1 MSSSLSWVNKP
12 SRVFNAWFDVAE
24 SFLISSVV
32 LPGAAWIV
40 WPGGRGLAT
49 SLLASRP
56 LVAVGLISY
65 SLYLWH
71 WPVAVISRYVAI
83 WYGCDPDLKAHKLA
97 VLALSF
103 AAAILSWYF
112 VERPFRQRPYRLGST
127 AILSASGATMAFLIA
142 TAAAV
147 YPLSERFWQMPQSA
161 ERVLTALN
169 YRSPN
174 AKRSCFLTPKNDH
187 FRHFNQAGCL
197 RMSDTKENWLLIGD
211 SHADDLWAG
220 LAGVNPQIN
229 LMQGTASGCKPLLD
243 LKGERRCTDLMHFL
257 FADFIPKHRF
267 DVILLSARWGSG
279 NIADLRKTTN
289 ALMPYA
295 ERVVVIG
302 PHVEYRLDLPW
313 LLAASMLKHDPAVV
327 DRARLA
333 KQRQT
338 DRLFAEQLRRDGV
351 GYVSLHAALCPGG
364 RCRVTD
370 DEGLPL
376 AFDYGH
382 LTTSGSIIVA
392 QRIKRSGDL

>member
-1 MSSSLSWVNKP
+1 
-12 SRVFNAWFDVAE
+12 
-24 SFLISSVV
+24 
-32 LPGAAWIV
+32 
-40 WPGGRGLAT
+40 
-49 SLLASRP
+49 
-56 LVAVGLISY
+56 
-65 SLYLWH
+65 
-71 WPVAVISRYVAI
+71 
-83 WYGCDPDLKAHKLA
+83 
-97 VLALSF
+97 
-103 AAAILSWYF
+103 
-112 VERPFRQRPYRLGST
+112 
-127 AILSASGATMAFLIA
+127 
-142 TAAAV
+142 
-147 YPLSERFWQMPQSA
+147 MPQSA
-161 ERVLTALN
+161 EHVLTALN

-174 AKRSCFLTPKNDH
+174 ANRSCFLSPKNDD
-187 FRHFNQAGCL
+187 FRHFNQSGCL
-197 RMSDTKENWLLIGD
+197 RMSDIKENWLLIGD

-220 LAGVNPQIN
+220 LSGVNPQIN

-243 LKGERRCTDLMHFL
+243 LEGERRCTDLMHFL
-257 FADFIPKHRF
+257 FADFIPKHRL

-279 NIADLRKTTN
+279 NIADLRKTAA
-289 ALMPYA
+289 ALKPYA

-333 KQRQT
+333 RQGQT
-338 DRLFAEQLRRDGV
+338 DQLFAEQLRQDGV

-370 DEGLPL
+370 DDGLPL